1 MAFEMFADF
10 DIADDEVDSTS
21 IISSA
26 TTGVSSPIK
35 MSEHERIMRQEDD
48 ALFARL
54 GKGMA
59 IMDVRSKKERI
70 ELDPVTTI
78 SQLNQKEQTT
88 RSTFDRHTTQVEWLK
103 HHAEQKDVLYNTISQ
118 VSDLKVELNI
128 PLEMVEKQHQVTIH
142 TEDHQFDVRGYRVKS
157 HFTTFCHSALSVL
170 RESWIDRL
178 SSSNE
183 LTSHPLNI
191 DTFMTVVRE
200 KIRRSRPWKQSFLTK
215 WNVAQKE
222 CYFMSTEVAFL
233 QDFVP
238 HREEKLTNDRDFSTV
253 IEDQF
258 TDGSFIR
265 IGHSTSDWMKRAKT
279 MLPEDAIGTSDK
291 ALFNL
296 SFKQMRQLTTWIF
309 SRNPTSRMRV
319 KIELLS
325 SLRDSIRNEIM
336 LNPLDSL
343 IQSFREHALTRL
355 DILHFFFYEDERK
368 NYPTCI
374 ACEGKVNFTSN
385 NSATHAGCDIDT
397 ALVKLFQFEV
407 DGHNIIAPPYLY
419 LKPSTTVYAKELL
432 KLRLRETSKP
442 FVGQSTS
449 RLLIGTLD
457 ASGKPSTSQLGTREV
472 TGTVGLDR
480 STISSLRPSR

>member
-1 MAFEMFADF
+1 MEFEMFANCN
-10 DIADDEVDSTS
+10 IIDDEEDSRS
-21 IISSA
+21 VASSSTIG
-26 TTGVSSPIK
+26 TTVPIR
-35 MSEHERIMRQEDD
+35 MSEHERVMRQEDE

-54 GKGMA
+54 GKGLA
-59 IMDVRSKKERI
+59 VMDVRSKKERI
-70 ELDPVTTI
+70 ELDPVVTI
-78 SQLNQKEQTT
+78 AELNKKEQTN
-88 RSTFDRHTTQVEWLK
+88 RSTFDRHSTQVEWLK
-103 HHAEQKDVLYNTISQ
+103 HHATQRDVLYNTISQ
-118 VSDLKVELNI
+118 VSDQKVELNI
-128 PLEMVEKQHQVTIH
+128 PSVMVEKQHEVTIQ
-142 TEDHQFDVRGYRVKS
+142 TEDRRFDVNGYKVKPK
-157 HFTTFCHSALSVL
+157 FTTFCYSALQAL

-191 DTFMTVVRE
+191 DTFMAVVRE
-200 KIRRSRPWKQSFLTK
+200 KIRRSRPWKKVLVTK
-215 WNVAQKE
+215 WNVAQKN
-222 CYFMSTEVAFL
+222 CYFISTEVAFL

-238 HREEKLTNDRDFSTV
+238 YREEKLTSDRDFSTV

-265 IGHSTSDWMKRAKT
+265 IGHSTSDWMKRATT

-296 SFKQMRQLTTWIF
+296 SFKQMRQLATWIF
-309 SRNPTSRMRV
+309 SRSPHLRMRV

-325 SLRDSIRNEIM
+325 SLKDSIRNEIM
-336 LNPLDSL
+336 LSPLDSL

-385 NSATHAGCDIDT
+385 NSATHAGCDIDV
-397 ALVKLFQFEV
+397 ALVKLFQFETS
-407 DGHNIIAPPYLY
+407 GHNIIAPPYLY
-419 LKPSTTVYAKELL
+419 LKPSTTVYARELL
-432 KLRLRETSKP
+432 KLRSRETSRP
-442 FVGQSTS
+442 FVGQSNS

-480 STISSLRPSR
+480 STISSLRPAR